1 MDINRAEL
9 KRRAQVII
17 RDSKPKILYAGLIYL
32 ALAVLMG
39 VLSAQIVGIS
49 VRDANQILQYL
60 NEGDTQRAMIYAQ
73 SVAPSASAY
82 LLDTA
87 MQLVLSIVGAGFIIF
102 LLNTTAPPGPAMGT
116 CWTALAFSGVLFC

>member
-9 KRRAQVII
+9 KRRAHVII

-60 NEGDTQRAMIYAQ
+60 NEGVTQCAMIYAQ
-73 SVAPSASAY
+73 
-82 LLDTA
+82 
-87 MQLVLSIVGAGFIIF
+87 
-102 LLNTTAPPGPAMGT
+102 
-116 CWTALAFSGVLFC
+116 